1 MARSKI
7 SREAYEVGYGRPP
20 KHTRFKQGHSG
31 NSRGRP
37 KGTKNLK
44 TDLMEELSERI
55 SVSEGGKPKKL
66 SKQRALVKSLTAK
79 AIKGD
84 ARAISIMV
92 NLMVR
97 VLALV
102 EEEREVD
109 LITEDDMAILDNFI
123 ARQRRRTS
131 PGPHKRARKQAGAR
145 P

>member
-7 SREAYEVGYGRPP
+7 SREDYEVGYGKPP
-20 KHTRFKQGHSG
+20 KHTRFKEGHSG

-37 KGTKNLK
+37 RGTKNLK

-84 ARAISIMV
+84 ARAISILV

-109 LITEDDMAILDNFI
+109 LISEDDMAILENFI
-123 ARQRRRTS
+123 ARQRGQAS
-131 PGPHKRARKQAGAR
+131 PKAPKRAQKQAGVKA
-145 P
+145 